1 MAIAEIL
8 TVFGIIYIALSYT
21 VDLFFLFI
29 GLLAINSQ
37 RKLRRIK
44 FEDNKYPSLNILI
57 PCFNEEQ
64 IILTTIKFLREIN
77 YPKLKF
83 TLIYSGLYTVNGAV
97 VEFDDGDPG
106 NTWHYRGNFTSLTA
120 MNGTMYN
127 ASWTQIGTWTAIKN
141 SVARR
146 ANSKYKARSLQG
158 FKNNN
163 RKPSKKKR

>member
-1 MAIAEIL
+1 MVVGAVL
-8 TVFGIIYIALSYT
+8 YFLVFKKT
-21 VDLFFLFI
+21 
-29 GLLAINSQ
+29 
-37 RKLRRIK
+37 
-44 FEDNKYPSLNILI
+44 EDPYDITGSWNISLNY
-57 PCFNEEQ
+57 FNTWSGTATFWGS
-64 IILTTIKFLREIN
+64 LTSGQCRIGAT
-77 YPKLKF
+77 P
-83 TLIYSGLYTVNGAV
+83 YSGLYTVNGAV

-163 RKPSKKKR
+163 RKPSKKKKMITEPRE

>member
-83 TLIYSGLYTVNGAV
+83 TLIN
-97 VEFDDGDPG
+97 DGSTDSTLKKISQELNLIP
-106 NTWHYRGNFTSLTA
+106 YLTE
-120 MNGTMYN
+120 YN
-127 ASWTQIGTWTAIKN
+127 PLIPTQEKE
-141 SVARR
+141 VYCVR
-146 ANSKYKARSLQG
+146 
-158 FKNNN
+158 
-163 RKPSKKKR
+163 